1 MRRRPQEVDGGT
13 AGGLEAL
20 VLGGQSFL
28 LMIVDLPRDAHMH
41 GVPTTRLHGFW
52 FGGFSQLLGCKARIL
67 VGRGKG
73 RSSGRQAWVQ
83 SKPRRVRGQCEAVP
97 IERGVYPAQLGNV
110 FEKVVGCVDRRRG
123 RHEGGVLMYVRV
135 LMLVMMHLR
144 TQRVGGRGLG
154 RLRGTMMVG
163 RGRPGGRRGGGEE
176 ARVQFPPQ

>member
-1 MRRRPQEVDGGT
+1 MLFVWIPF
-13 AGGLEAL
+13 
-20 VLGGQSFL
+20 VLFDL
-28 LMIVDLPRDAHMH
+28 LKEKMFDKFYVLTSNHL
-41 GVPTTRLHGFW
+41 T
-52 FGGFSQLLGCKARIL
+52 
-67 VGRGKG
+67 
-73 RSSGRQAWVQ
+73 
-83 SKPRRVRGQCEAVP
+83 
-97 IERGVYPAQLGNV
+97 Y
-110 FEKVVGCVDRRRG
+110 KVVGCVDRRRG